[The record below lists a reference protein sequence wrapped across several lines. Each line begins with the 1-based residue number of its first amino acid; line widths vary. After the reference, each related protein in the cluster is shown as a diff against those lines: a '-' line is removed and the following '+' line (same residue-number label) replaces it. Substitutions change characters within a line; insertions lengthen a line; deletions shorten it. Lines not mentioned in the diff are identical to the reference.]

1 MSSLKLNDIRDNPG
15 SRSTRK
21 RVGRGLGSGLGKTSG
36 KGQKGQKSRTGV
48 AVRAF
53 EGGQM
58 PIHRRLPKRGF
69 KSHNSIVT
77 AVVNT
82 GQLQSLKDL
91 GLLDEKV
98 RLDSIV
104 LCELGL
110 VKKGAHRIKLL
121 AKGDIKFPAQLEV
134 DAASS
139 KAVSAIETAGGSV
152 KVIN

>member
-1 MSSLKLNDIRDNPG
+1 MSALKLNDIRDNPG
-15 SRSTRK
+15 SRFTRK

-36 KGQKGQKSRTGV
+36 KGQKGQKARSGI

-82 GQLQSLKDL
+82 GQLQSLKEA
-91 GLLDEKV
+91 GLLDEKKM
-98 RLDSIV
+98 LDQV
-104 LCELGL
+104 MLCELGL

-121 AKGDIKFPAQLEV
+121 AKGDIKFAAQLEV
-134 DAASS
+134 DAASA
-139 KAVSAIETAGGSV
+139 KAVSAVQSAGGSV
-152 KVIN
+152 KVTN